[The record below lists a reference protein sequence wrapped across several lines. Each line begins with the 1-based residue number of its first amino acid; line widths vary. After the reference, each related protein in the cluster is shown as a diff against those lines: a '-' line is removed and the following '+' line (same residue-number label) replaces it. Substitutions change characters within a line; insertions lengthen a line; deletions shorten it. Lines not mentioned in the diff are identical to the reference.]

1 MHEWAL
7 AESVIE
13 TVLKE
18 AEKESLKEILK
29 VKVMVGEL
37 QQIDLDV
44 FTLALESILEP
55 HSPALSMDKISV
67 GIDKSILKCRVCGEN
82 WSYSDTLKEL
92 AEDETEAIH
101 FVPEVA
107 HVYVRCP
114 GCGSPD
120 FEILKGR
127 GVWIDYIE
135 GEK

>member
-13 TVLKE
+13 TVFKE
-18 AEKESLKEILK
+18 AEKESLKEIIK

-55 HSPALSMDKISV
+55 HGPALSMDKISV

-114 GCGSPD
+114 RCGSPD